1 MVFWQ
6 YHS

>member
-6 YHS
+6 G